1 MNTLNW
7 KLEGIPAYTDGEL
20 FDELFKLGGGLYD
33 ESLEATSLMHLI
45 NNTSS
50 SAFLAYCGELEAAG
64 FVGGFARETD
74 AGIFREYIAEGKLVY
89 TYYMKRVN
97 QARVI
102 YDNCSATYAEFA
114 AEDASEAV
122 RDDTELMQFGL
133 FQGDPP
139 IRDRV
144 STCGMLYVVRTHN
157 NKLFLVDGGEDAQC
171 TDEAFAELMLRLRE
185 LTGTTDGETITIAC
199 WFCTH
204 AHNDHMDLFINFMAK
219 HRDVIKVERVLY
231 NFPDVENLDIP
242 PEYYERFIEH
252 YWNDRMK
259 RLRAYC
265 KGARF
270 MKAHTGQIFH
280 FDNLTVDILDTQEDM
295 IYEQTENGAHLRG
308 LNTTSTV
315 TKLSFDGSTCLM
327 LGDADEVNGDVLV
340 RYYSADELSCTY
352 LQAAHHLANR
362 NENIY
367 SYAKAETVLIPQ
379 SRLRT
384 HKVRREH
391 YGILCK
397 YYDRDRFYLAADY
410 TVIFRVKDGAEEV
423 TYHQLQGG
431 PFNPEKDSHNLARLV
446 SAYEFE
452 D

>member
-1 MNTLNW
+1 MKTLNW
-7 KLEGIPAYTDGEL
+7 QLNGIPAYTDGVL
-20 FDELFKLGGGLYD
+20 FDELFTVGGGLYD
-33 ESLEATSLMHLI
+33 ESLEATSLMHLV
-45 NNTSS
+45 NDTSAT
-50 SAFLAYCGELEAAG
+50 AFLAYCGELEAAG
-64 FVGGFARETD
+64 FVGGFTRDTAY
-74 AGIFREYIAEGKLVY
+74 GNFREYIKGETLVY
-89 TYYMKRVN
+89 TYFMKRVG
-97 QARVI
+97 QARIILDTSSV
-102 YDNCSATYAEFA
+102 TYAEFA
-114 AEDASEAV
+114 GEAEEPGT
-122 RDDTELMQFGL
+122 REDTELMQFGL

-139 IRDRV
+139 VRDRV

-157 NKLFLVDGGEDAQC
+157 NKLFVVDGGEDAQC
-171 TDEAFAELMLRLRE
+171 TDEAFAELLARLRD
-185 LTGTTDGETITIAC
+185 LTGTSDGEKMTIAC

-204 AHNDHMDLFINFMAK
+204 AHNDHMDLFINFMAR
-219 HRDVIKVERVLY
+219 HGDVLDVERVLY
-231 NFPDVENLDIP
+231 NFPHMEYLDIA
-242 PEYYERFIEH
+242 PEHYERFINH
-252 YWNDRMK
+252 YWNDRMQ
-259 RLRAYC
+259 RLRTYC
-265 KGARF
+265 KGARY

-280 FDNLTVDILDTQEDM
+280 FDNLSVEVLDTQEDM

-315 TKLSFDGSTCLM
+315 VKLSFDGSTCLL

-340 RYYSADELSCTY
+340 RYYAPKALSATY

-367 SYAKAETVLIPQ
+367 SYAQAETVLIPQ

-391 YGILCK
+391 YAILCK

-410 TVIFRVKDGAEEV
+410 TVVFRVKNGEEEV

-452 D
+452 